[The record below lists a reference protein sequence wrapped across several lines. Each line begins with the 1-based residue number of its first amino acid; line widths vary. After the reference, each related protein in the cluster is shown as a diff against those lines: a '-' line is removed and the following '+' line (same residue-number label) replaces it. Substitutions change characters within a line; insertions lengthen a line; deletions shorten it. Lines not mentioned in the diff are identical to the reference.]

1 MNLRKAIDTTPMS
14 GYQWYIVALAT
25 FLNALDGYDV
35 LALAFTANSVS
46 EEFSLNGSQLGFLLS
61 AGLIGMA
68 LGSLLLGPFADKFG
82 RRNIL
87 IVSLVIN
94 LAGLV
99 LSATANSSIELGLWR
114 VLTGIGIGG
123 ILATVTVLTSEYS
136 NNKNRGMAVSIYTAG
151 YGLGAT
157 FGGMIAA
164 QLIPAFGWR
173 SVFLVGAAATALAL
187 VLVVVSLP
195 ESVDFL
201 RVKRPANAEE
211 KAAAIA
217 RRIGKDGTTGLGPV
231 QEGNAE
237 QGKLSDLLSGQFKST
252 TLKLWAAFFFI
263 MFGFYFAN
271 SWTPKLLV
279 ESGMSEN
286 QGIIGG
292 LALTFGGAFGSL
304 IYGLVTLRFDARRT
318 LMVFTL
324 LSAVTLVLFIT
335 TTSIP
340 ALAFSSGVIVG
351 MLINGCVAG
360 LYTVTPAS
368 YPSALRT
375 SGVGFGI
382 GIGRFGAIFAPIVVG
397 ALLDAGWT
405 PVYLYTGVAAVVIL
419 AAVALIGIKPFQG
432 TTATTEEESA
442 QEADS
447 TKVVAS

>member
-1 MNLRKAIDTTPMS
+1 MDLRKAIDTTAMS

-46 EEFSLNGSQLGFLLS
+46 AEFALNGSQLGLLLS

-68 LGSLLLGPFADKFG
+68 LGSLILGPFADRMG
-82 RRNIL
+82 RRKIL
-87 IVSLVIN
+87 IVSLIIN
-94 LAGLV
+94 LAGLA
-99 LSATANSSIELGLWR
+99 LSATAGSAIELGLWR

-157 FGGMIAA
+157 LGGLLAA

-173 SVFLVGAAATALAL
+173 SVFLAGAAATAFSL
-187 VLVVVSLP
+187 VLVILSLP
-195 ESVDFL
+195 ESVDYL
-201 RVKRPANAEE
+201 RVRRPAGAE
-211 KAAAIA
+211 AAAERIA
-217 RRIGKDGTTGLGPV
+217 RRIGKTGTTGLGAVQSGPV
-231 QEGNAE
+231 E
-237 QGKLSDLLSGQFKST
+237 QIKLSSLLTGPFRAT

-279 ESGMSEN
+279 ESGMTEN

-292 LALTFGGAFGSL
+292 LALTLGGTFGSL
-304 IYGLVTLRFDARRT
+304 IYGAVTIRFNARRT
-318 LMVFTL
+318 LMVFTV
-324 LSAVTLVLFIT
+324 LSAVTLVVFIT
-335 TTSIP
+335 TASIP
-340 ALAFSSGVIVG
+340 ALAFGSGVLVG

-375 SGVGFGI
+375 TGVGWGI
-382 GIGRFGAIFAPIVVG
+382 GIGRFGAIFAPITVG

-405 PVYLYTGVAAVVIL
+405 PLHLYSGVAVVVVF
-419 AAVALIGIKPFQG
+419 AALALIGIRPYLG
-432 TTATTEEESA
+432 ASGE
-442 QEADS
+442 
-447 TKVVAS
+447 VAPAGKAAEPGRVSVS